1 MDEAEQGAPVHA
13 QFSSEMNN
21 ENQTIRGIDVDLI
34 CEFFLNTQRQ
44 GPGSPEATLRALSFI
59 DGLTDESRIADLGCG
74 TGGQTMTLARHAP
87 GHVTGLDFYPGFIE
101 RFNANARG
109 ANFGDR
115 VKGVVGSMDDL
126 PFREGELD
134 LIWSEGAIY
143 NIGFER
149 GLREW
154 RRDLRPG
161 GFLAVTE
168 ASWFTDERPVEIHDY
183 WMEMYP
189 GIDTIPG
196 KVAQVQRAGYLPV
209 ATFVLPENCWTEHYY
224 APLAKARE
232 LFLRK
237 YAGNATA
244 EELVAFQRQEEAL
257 YDKYKAFY
265 GYVFYI
271 AKKTGE

>member
-44 GPGSPEATLRALSFI
+44 GPGNPEATLRALSFI
-59 DGLTDESRIADLGCG
+59 DGLTDDSRIADLGCG

-154 RRDLRPG
+154 RRYLRPG

-168 ASWFTDERPVEIHDY
+168 ASWFTDERPAEIHDY

-271 AKKTGE
+271 AKKMGV

>member
-1 MDEAEQGAPVHA
+1 
-13 QFSSEMNN
+13 MNN

-154 RRDLRPG
+154 RRYLRPG

>member
-154 RRDLRPG
+154 RRYLRPG

>member
-1 MDEAEQGAPVHA
+1 MY
-13 QFSSEMNN
+13 
-21 ENQTIRGIDVDLI
+21 
-34 CEFFLNTQRQ
+34 QRQ
-44 GPGSPEATLRALSFI
+44 
-59 DGLTDESRIADLGCG
+59 
-74 TGGQTMTLARHAP
+74 
-87 GHVTGLDFYPGFIE
+87 
-101 RFNANARG
+101 
-109 ANFGDR
+109 
-115 VKGVVGSMDDL
+115 
-126 PFREGELD
+126 
-134 LIWSEGAIY
+134 
-143 NIGFER
+143 
-149 GLREW
+149 
-154 RRDLRPG
+154 
-161 GFLAVTE
+161 
-168 ASWFTDERPVEIHDY
+168 TDERPAEIHDY

-196 KVAQVQRAGYLPV
+196 TVAQVQRAGYLPV

-271 AKKTGE
+271 AKKMGV